1 MDKLADINYKIGEI
15 RDSVI
20 IDNAVVYLDAKVTQE
35 VDVGTHTIFISELIN
50 ADVLSDE
57 AYMTY
62 AYYHLVKRGSIPKAA
77 PVYYEG
83 EEEKEAMLKMVKYRC
98 KVCGYIYD
106 SQLGDPGG
114 DIKPGTL
121 FEELPGDWVCPVCG
135 VNKDE
140 FERME

>member
-83 EEEKEAMLKMVKYRC
+83 EEEKEAMLKIVKYKC

-106 SQLGDPGG
+106 SQLGDPDG

-121 FEELPGDWVCPVCG
+121 FEELPGGWVCPVCG
-135 VNKDE
+135 VDKSE